1 MNAHPDKVFSEKTVL
16 LTGAGGPAPA
26 GMIDSLRKWGYR
38 IVCVDMLPHSS
49 AFYLADAAYVVPP
62 GKSKDFLPRLRE
74 ICAKEKVS
82 AVVSVV
88 DEELPAVLSLE
99 ADGIQVIEPRL
110 EFVNLCLNKYECMR
124 SLREKNIPAAE
135 TWRATEIPDS
145 SVFPLFLKPATGRG
159 SRGIGRVSSRDELET
174 FLKRSSYAPEE
185 LIAQPFLPGT
195 EFTVSVVVWRD
206 GEVQA
211 VVPKEIISKAGV
223 TRFAVTRNNQK
234 IHDLCVQIQETFRAD
249 GPFNVQLRLDDL
261 DNPIPFEINPRFST
275 SITLTTAAGVDE
287 LGGLV
292 TQALFGREACR
303 FGKWREGVVMIRE
316 TRDRFISESDFK
328 AHPVELYPAAR

>member
-1 MNAHPDKVFSEKTVL
+1 MNSFSEKTVL

-26 GMIDSLRKWGYR
+26 GMIESLRRWGYR

-62 GKSKDFLPRLRE
+62 GKSPEFLPRLRD
-74 ICAKEKVS
+74 ICAKEKVN

-88 DEELPAVLSLE
+88 DEELPAVLALE
-99 ADGIQVIEPRL
+99 SAGIQVIQPRL
-110 EFVNLCLNKYECMR
+110 EFVNLCLNKFECMR
-124 SLREKNIPAAE
+124 TLREHSIPAAQ
-135 TWRATEIPDS
+135 TW
-145 SVFPLFLKPATGRG
+145 SVMDLPESAPFPLFIKPTIGRG
-159 SRGIGRVSSRDELET
+159 SRGIGRVSSRQELDA
-174 FLKRSSYAPEE
+174 FLSRSSYPGEE

-211 VVPKEIISKAGV
+211 VVPKEIISKSGV
-223 TRFAVTRNNQK
+223 TKFAVTRKNQK
-234 IHDLCVQIQETFRAD
+234 IHDLCVQIQEAFRAD
-249 GPFNVQLRLDDL
+249 GPFNVQLRLDAQE
-261 DNPIPFEINPRFST
+261 NPIPFEINPRFST
-275 SITLTTAAGVDE
+275 SITLTTAAGIDE

-303 FGKWREGVVMIRE
+303 FGDWRDGVVMIRE
-316 TRDRFISESDFK
+316 TRDRFISESEYRS
-328 AHPVELYPAAR
+328 HPVTL